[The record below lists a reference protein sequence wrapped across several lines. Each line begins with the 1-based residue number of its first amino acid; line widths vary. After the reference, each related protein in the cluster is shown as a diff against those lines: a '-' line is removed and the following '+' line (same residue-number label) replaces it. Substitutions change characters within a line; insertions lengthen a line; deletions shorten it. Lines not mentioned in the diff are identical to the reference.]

1 MGLHGRGKKRPDRRR
16 SVFSEIEA
24 GMTKILK
31 KYGTWAFFA
40 YLAACFYA
48 LLWVRTEHNVPF
60 VLAFKYLTIPWL
72 AICYCAAFRWL
83 PEWRAKWKA
92 SAVALIGPGL
102 IALLLTLFSAGIV
115 IYANMIIPPQE
126 MIRVEGSVVE
136 KYTAGSRYPA
146 RILKLDIGGQKRL
159 NLEVSSTLWHAIRV
173 GDQYVEEMRRGGLG
187 FLYHTRW

>member
-1 MGLHGRGKKRPDRRR
+1 MGLHGRGNKRADRRR
-16 SVFSEIEA
+16 RGFSEIEA
-24 GMTKILK
+24 GITKTLK
-31 KYGTWAFFA
+31 KYGTWAFSA
-40 YLAACFYA
+40 YLVACFSA

-72 AICYCAAFRWL
+72 AICYCAAFRWM
-83 PEWRAKWKA
+83 PEWRGKLKT
-92 SAVALIGPGL
+92 SALALIGPGL
-102 IALLLTLFSAGIV
+102 IALILTLFSAGIV

-126 MIRVEGSVVE
+126 MIRVEGTVVG
-136 KYTAGSRYPA
+136 KHTAGSRYRA

-159 NLEVSSTLWHAIRV
+159 NLEVSSSLWHAIRV